1 VSPRRFHPVD
11 GRPLGPVEAFRL
23 EERVVETLTRGDA
36 DTWVVVPAWQEA
48 RLIGLTLDALAAQT
62 GRPVVLCVVD
72 NGSTDGTVEVIR
84 AWAAAHTDKALRLV
98 HEPDKGTGAAAD
110 TGMRVGAAAGA
121 RFLLRTDADTLP
133 ALDWA
138 DRLRGRL
145 DDDLELVS
153 GRVIARLDQEPMARW
168 QLALT
173 GALMVAAGV
182 VCRVT
187 NRGEGYLTRFHLCI
201 GTNLGIR
208 ADTYL
213 RAGGFPRSR
222 IDEVHE
228 DRALM
233 NRVRRLTTRVGRE
246 PRAVVATSAR
256 RYHAYGLVGVVRWYL
271 ANDPGRSI
279 VDVR

>member
-1 VSPRRFHPVD
+1 M
-11 GRPLGPVEAFRL
+11 
-23 EERVVETLTRGDA
+23 ETPTPGDA
-36 DTWVVVPAWQEA
+36 ETWVVVPAWQEA
-48 RLIGLTLDALAAQT
+48 RLIGLTLDALAAQA
-62 GRPVVLCVVD
+62 GPAVVICVVD
-72 NGSTDGTVEVIR
+72 NGSTDGTPDLIR
-84 AWAAAHTDKALRLV
+84 SWATAHPYQPLRLV
-98 HEPDKGTGAAAD
+98 HEPEKGTGAAAD
-110 TGMRVGAAAGA
+110 TGMRVAAAAGA
-121 RFLLRTDADTLP
+121 RLLLRTDADTLP
-133 ALDWA
+133 APDWA
-138 DRLRGRL
+138 ARLCARL

-153 GRVIARLDQEPMARW
+153 GRVIARRDQELMTWW

-173 GALMVAAGV
+173 GALMGAAGL

-187 NRGEGYLTRFHLCI
+187 NRGEGYRTRFHLCI

-208 ADTYL
+208 ADAYL